1 MLRGDENQSDATV
14 NEDSGGVPPKNPAN
28 LWRVVALLL
37 LAVLLSVGVTLGLL
51 RFALFPGEFRPVTLN
66 REEARVLEQKLQRLD
81 IDHRPALPGGS
92 PPTPEPYSEE
102 GASREIALSERE
114 INALLATNTDLARRL
129 VIDLSDNL
137 ASAKLL
143 VPLDP
148 EFPVLGGQ
156 TLKVTA
162 GAEMRFADGRPVIIL
177 KGVSIWGVPL
187 PNAWLGNMKNIDLVQ
202 TFGEERGFWQ
212 AFAEGV
218 EELEVQDGRLRIRLK
233 E

>member
-1 MLRGDENQSDATV
+1 V